1 MDAFFYSKKKM
12 DSILHVLRK
21 YGSAEDVINF
31 LDICEDLESVYEHF
45 EGLLN
50 TRKENETARS
60 ETIHM
65 LEETKA
71 LAQEYQIGYQDNKKE
86 ISNIATDLNKLKAE
100 ITPKS
105 L

>member
-1 MDAFFYSKKKM
+1 M

-21 YGSAEDVINF
+21 NGSAEDVINF

-60 ETIHM
+60 ETIYM

-71 LAQEYQIGYQDNKKE
+71 LAQEYQVGYQDNKKE
-86 ISNIATDLNKLKAE
+86 VSNIATDLNKLKAK